1 MCLIEVETERSS
13 HTTEEIVRMRN
24 HLEQAGNFGL
34 FVLRKRL
41 LLFSG
46 LSFKTKSANH
56 RGLGNFW
63 KTKKGNAMATRGQEL
78 DGSRTLE

>member
-24 HLEQAGNFGL
+24 HLEQAGNFG
-34 FVLRKRL
+34 R
-41 LLFSG
+41 
-46 LSFKTKSANH
+46 FKTKSANL
-56 RGLGNFW
+56 RGLADFW
-63 KTKKGNAMATRGQEL
+63 KTKKGNAMVTRGQEL